1 MYTFQSRK
9 GKRFILLV
17 ALFVALIY
25 CMEGP
30 SGNLRELQEEDNG
43 KEETKTEDSKDI
55 EEISST
61 VDVDTAEDNLNEKPL
76 MHTFYEPNG
85 SCCGMTLEGHQN
97 LVKAWEESWQARG
110 WDTKVLTKA
119 DAVTHPDFE
128 KNEQLLKSFRVG
140 EYNRRCFWRW
150 MAMAM
155 VGGGWMTDYDTFP
168 ITLDAEK
175 GLEISKEPGFK
186 SYSLHVPN
194 VIHAPPEAWD
204 RVLQL
209 MLKTLPDDPNEP
221 PDYILPTVTDMFA
234 LQKAESVYSRD
245 DMMITVWEN
254 GSTAFF
260 YKKVEDENDPLEIDC
275 ELAKKKKV
283 AHLSHYDT
291 HQAWKKYHTYP
302 KFEGVTRGNFIERRG
317 EAALVLLKDFK
328 EQCLDGETEEPK
340 EDS

>member
-17 ALFVALIY
+17 ALFVAIIY

-30 SGNLRELQEEDNG
+30 SRNLRGVQEDNE
-43 KEETKTEDSKDI
+43 KEENNKIEDNKDA
-55 EEISST
+55 EESST
-61 VDVDTAEDNLNEKPL
+61 SVDVDTEEDNLNEKPL

-85 SCCGMTLEGHQN
+85 SCCGMTLEGHLN

-119 DAVTHPDFE
+119 DAMTHPDFE
-128 KNEQLLKSFRVG
+128 KNEELLKSFRVG

-168 ITLDAEK
+168 ISLDAEK

-186 SYSLHVPN
+186 SYSRHVPN
-194 VIHAPPEAWD
+194 VIHAPAEAWD
-204 RVLQL
+204 RVLES
-209 MLKTLPDDPNEP
+209 MLKTLPDDPSKP
-221 PDYILPTVTDMFA
+221 PDYDMPKVTDMLA
-234 LQKAESVYSRD
+234 LKKAESMYSRES
-245 DMMITVWEN
+245 MMITVWEK
-254 GSTAFF
+254 GAEGFI
-260 YKKVEDENDPLEIDC
+260 YKDVKDKNDPLEIDC

-283 AHLSHYDT
+283 AHLSHFDT
-291 HQAWKKYHTYP
+291 HQAWKQHKYP
-302 KFEGVTRGNFIERRG
+302 RLEGVTRGNFMNRKS